1 MAQAAAYRRAVRG
14 VTESSSRWVR
24 GAALGFVVAVSGILA
39 VLLHRNGHTQ
49 GDDFALYLRQARSI
63 FEGDI
68 GAVVADNR
76 FSVLNSDSAFSPIAY
91 PWVWPLLL
99 SPFVHL
105 WGLDYDRLKLVE
117 VGVFMVWL
125 VLMHGIVRRRIGRV
139 AAIAVIAVIGTA
151 PLYLAHTDQLLT
163 EFPHLLAVALFIWW
177 YDRIRSDATLLTATR
192 SQLVIAGVLVTLAF
206 NVRREG
212 LALLGVIAVMQL
224 YDLATS
230 SPRPLA
236 LTGLAD
242 RLRATWREAVT
253 PYLAFAV
260 SAIGFQLLLPTAL
273 LPGNGNSPSFIP
285 DRLGEFPEIL
295 TDQLGLGKHALV
307 GIAFLG
313 LAAAGAVIGVRRR
326 PALDGPLLVLAIGS
340 TLMIGTHL
348 RRVDRYWFQVTPWVL
363 YFATVALLALAALVL
378 RNRATVA
385 RFVAVVPLVAVVVAH
400 LVVLPGKI
408 DDVREFDAAG
418 RVQSGPSNPRVA
430 PIFEAVSAFTPPDAV
445 IAYFRAR
452 TMTLLT
458 DRRSFQTKNL
468 ERIAQNADYFA
479 QRRGST
485 YWQPE
490 LELRDAR
497 LAGFEEVWSDPTWV
511 LWRTP
516 GGDG

>member
-1 MAQAAAYRRAVRG
+1 MGRAAAYRRAVRG
-14 VTESSSRWVR
+14 VTDSSSRWVR

-63 FEGDI
+63 FEGDV

-76 FSVLNSDSAFSPIAY
+76 FAVLNSDAAFSPIAY

-125 VLMHGIVRRRIGRV
+125 VLMHGIVRRRVGRI
-139 AAIAVIAVIGTA
+139 AALATIAVIGTA

-163 EFPHLLAVALFIWW
+163 EFPHLLAVALFLWW
-177 YDRIRSDATLLTATR
+177 YDRIGRDGTLLTATR
-192 SQLVIAGVLVTLAF
+192 VQLVAAGVLVTLAF

-224 YDLATS
+224 HEVVTS
-230 SPRPLA
+230 TPPPRSVA
-236 LTGLAD
+236 GVAD
-242 RLRATWREAVT
+242 RVRATWREIAT
-253 PYLAFAV
+253 PHVAFAV

-273 LPGNGNSPSFIP
+273 LPDNGNSPSFIP
-285 DRLGEFPEIL
+285 DRLAEFPEIL
-295 TDQLGLGKHALV
+295 ADQLGLGEHPLV
-307 GIAFLG
+307 GIAILG
-313 LAAAGAVIGVRRR
+313 VAAAGAVIGVRRR

-363 YFATVALLALAALVL
+363 YFVTVALLAVTALVM
-378 RNRATVA
+378 RHRAA
-385 RFVAVVPLVAVVVAH
+385 AGRLVAVVPLVALVVAH

-408 DDVREFDAAG
+408 DEARDFDAAG

-490 LELRDAR
+490 LELRTAR
-497 LAGFEEVWSDPTWV
+497 LSGFEEVWSDSTWI

-516 GGDG
+516 D